1 MKVFDAWTVIF
12 FVSLAYVI
20 VSLFLN
26 RMLGA
31 RQRLKQ
37 LQKLVNDYQ
46 KQVTEATK
54 AKDERK
60 LKELSLRE
68 KEMMGYTKEMFILPL
83 KSMVVIIPVFFILIG
98 TSGFLGINFNGLIPG
113 AYPDFRTTLPIALH
127 LNEVFS
133 LKILANSVYGSRGF
147 FVVAA
152 IFWGLIVE
160 AVASQVEKRLE
171 KPSPT
176 Q

>member
-1 MKVFDAWTVIF
+1 MFDASIVIALA
-12 FVSLAYVI
+12 SLVYVI

-46 KQVTEATK
+46 KQVTDATK
-54 AKDERK
+54 NKDERK

-83 KSMVVIIPVFFILIG
+83 KSMVIIIPVFFILIG
-98 TSGFLGINFNGLIPG
+98 TSGFLGINFNGLIPD
-113 AYPDFRTTLPIALH
+113 AYPDFRITLPIALH

-133 LKILANSVYGSRGF
+133 LKILANSVYGPRGY
-147 FVVAA
+147 FVVIA

-160 AVASQVEKRLE
+160 LIASQIEKRLE
-171 KPSPT
+171 KPSPS

>member
-1 MKVFDAWTVIF
+1 MFDAWLVIF
-12 FVSLAYVI
+12 LASLVYVI
-20 VSLFLN
+20 ISLFLN

-46 KQVTEATK
+46 KQVSEATK
-54 AKDERK
+54 ANDEKK
-60 LKELSLRE
+60 LKELSLRD
-68 KEMMGYTKEMFILPL
+68 KEMMGYTKEMFVLPL
-83 KSMVVIIPVFFILIG
+83 KSMVIIIPVFFILIG
-98 TSGFLGINFNGLIPG
+98 TSGFLGINFQGIIPG
-113 AYPDFRTTLPIALH
+113 AYPDFVITLPIALH
-127 LNEVFS
+127 LSEVFS
-133 LKILANSVYGSRGF
+133 LQILASSIYGPRGF

-152 IFWGLIVE
+152 IFWGLLVE

-171 KPSPT
+171 KPSPS